1 MAYDSFYD
9 RLNTSQKKALLEA
22 IKNKG
27 GEMYENFNNRMENHI
42 ADNHV
47 WQMTLRILT
56 MAAFSVYGDLPEANT
71 WVDYC
76 YNVWLARFP
85 GLNKD
90 GGWHNGDSYFTVNTR
105 TLVEVPYYYSKLTGY
120 DFFSDPWYQ
129 EISCIPSSS
138 NLLFPNPEETE
149 VHIRMWH
156 VPTASV

>member
-1 MAYDSFYD
+1 
-9 RLNTSQKKALLEA
+9 
-22 IKNKG
+22 
-27 GEMYENFNNRMENHI
+27 MENHI

-120 DFFSDPWYQ
+120 DFFPILGIR

-138 NLLFPNPEETE
+138 NLLFQ
-149 VHIRMWH
+149 IRRKRKFSSECGTSKQYPYRIFGCAGTPYRKH
-156 VPTASV
+156 LCR

>member
-85 GLNKD
+85 D
-90 GGWHNGDSYFTVNTR
+90 
-105 TLVEVPYYYSKLTGY
+105 
-120 DFFSDPWYQ
+120 
-129 EISCIPSSS
+129 
-138 NLLFPNPEETE
+138 
-149 VHIRMWH
+149 
-156 VPTASV
+156 

>member
-76 YNVWLARFP
+76 YNVWLARFRIEQRRWLAQWRFLLYGQHP
-85 GLNKD
+85 YI
-90 GGWHNGDSYFTVNTR
+90 SR
-105 TLVEVPYYYSKLTGY
+105 STL
-120 DFFSDPWYQ
+120 
-129 EISCIPSSS
+129 
-138 NLLFPNPEETE
+138 LL
-149 VHIRMWH
+149 
-156 VPTASV
+156 